1 MVEDQWKTLVAGEPA
16 TFEVRWKKQQD
27 QNQGETQVGNDC
39 LWTLS
44 ACVPI
49 KDADGLVTGIFGCN
63 TDISAQKEAT
73 KAAIMRSEAER
84 RLASFTEL
92 APVGLYHLNQDLSMR
107 YCNDQWFHI
116 TGHPKVPMDQV
127 DWRNIVDEDLVEACY
142 RDVDMTRYKQ
152 GSHTFSTRLKKKWK
166 GPDGVLTSTWILVT
180 ATAYTDSTIMGTM
193 TDISQLK
200 WAEAVQ
206 KTRIE
211 EALES
216 KRQQENFIDMTSHEV
231 SGFSGAEV
239 DQRLTISGADAQP
252 TKRNGAVCRFRHRL
266 IERDESPFARWNHH
280 SAAQPRGSARR
291 PH

>member
-1 MVEDQWKTLVAGEPA
+1 MVEDRWRTLVAGEPA
-16 TFEVRWKKQQD
+16 TFEVRWKKQQS
-27 QNQGETQVGNDC
+27 QEQGENHVDDDY

-49 KDADGLVTGIFGCN
+49 KGPDGLVTGIFGCN

-73 KAAIMRSEAER
+73 KAAVMRSEAER

-92 APVGLYHLNQDLSMR
+92 APVGLYHLNGDLSMR

-116 TGHPKVPMDQV
+116 TGHPKVSMDQV
-127 DWRNIVDEDLVEACY
+127 DWRNIVEEDLIEACY
-142 RDVDMTRYKQ
+142 RDVNMTRCRQ
-152 GSHTFSTRLKKKWK
+152 GSHTFSIHLKKKWK
-166 GPDGVLTSTWILVT
+166 GPDGVVMSTWILVT
-180 ATAYTDSTIMGTM
+180 ATAYTDGTIMGTM

-231 SGFSGAEV
+231 SGFCGLGVIE
-239 DQRLTISGADAQP
+239 RLTVRGVDAQP
-252 TKRNGAVCRFRHRL
+252 TECNGTVRRFNHRVF
-266 IERDESPFARWNHH
+266 D
-280 SAAQPRGSARR
+280 
-291 PH
+291 

>member
-1 MVEDQWKTLVAGEPA
+1 MVEDQWKTMIAGEPA
-16 TFEVRWKKQQD
+16 TFEVRWKRQPSQE
-27 QNQGETQVGNDC
+27 QGDERVDDDY

-49 KDADGLVTGIFGCN
+49 KGADGLVTGIFGCN

-116 TGHPKVPMDQV
+116 TGHPRVPVDQV
-127 DWRNIVDEDLVEACY
+127 DWRNIVDEDLIDACY
-142 RDVDMTRYKQ
+142 RDVDMTRHKQ
-152 GSHTFSTRLKKKWK
+152 GSHTFSIHLKKQWTA
-166 GPDGVLTSTWILVT
+166 PDGVTTSTWILVT
-180 ATAYTDSTIMGTM
+180 ATAYADGTIMGTM

-200 WAEAVQ
+200 WAEAIQ
-206 KTRIE
+206 KTRVE

-231 SGFSGAEV
+231 SGSCGLVIV
-239 DQRLTISGADAQP
+239 DQRLTGRHIDAQP
-252 TKRNGAVCRFRHRL
+252 IERNGTVCRF
-266 IERDESPFARWNHH
+266 HH
-280 SAAQPRGSARR
+280 GVIK
-291 PH
+291 